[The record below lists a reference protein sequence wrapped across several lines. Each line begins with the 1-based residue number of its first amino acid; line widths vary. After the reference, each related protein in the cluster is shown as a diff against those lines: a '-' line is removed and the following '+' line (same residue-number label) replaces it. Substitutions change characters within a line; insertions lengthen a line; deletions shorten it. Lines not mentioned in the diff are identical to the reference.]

1 MNKNLLRQRLSVML
15 VALTTCLSMQSQTFT
30 HYSEWMAYTQK
41 SYVYNSDYWRYDDGL
56 MYESILDTYEQYKN
70 GSGNFTDETLKNAV
84 KTYIDACVKSDGSIT
99 NYKSGDLDDIRP
111 ARMVYKYYKLYGGD
125 NLKKACQTVMACNAF
140 KDNVRVIDQSTGYPW
155 QHKSDYANQVWLDG
169 IFMGIPYW
177 TLAGPDSEFGSS
189 LHTDWTAND
198 YFDDAVSQMQKTDE
212 KTYEPTIGLW
222 CHAWDATSPISMFW
236 ATKTGSFLTNDY
248 KNLHSDYELIA
259 HDGRSSHCWGRA
271 LGWYAMA
278 IMETMDNIAAV
289 NGASD
294 SRISTLKALFKKVMD
309 KVVETR
315 DPSAG
320 VWRCVID
327 VDATLS
333 PYKDYSNKNNY
344 LEATC
349 SAMFTYCLLHGVAQ
363 GYLDSSYLPVAK
375 DSYNKFITQFITNNG
390 TNLSMS
396 NCMSVGGLGPNSNTK
411 RDGSYAYYMSES
423 IVNNDSKGVGPFIWA
438 SLEAEKTYGYTIGS
452 GFSTAVANNEIVQF
466 RWSKVA
472 EEATVG
478 NYTSPTFTAK
488 TLDGTAVT
496 TGLSFSSDNTSV
508 ATVASDGTVSLVG
521 GGTATITAT
530 HSSYAGEAKYTVV
543 VKAADTT
550 APTLSSTTPAGNATD
565 IATSGTVVLT
575 FDEAV
580 TVANASGITISP
592 STGVTW
598 GTATVDASDNKKVN
612 ITYSGLSNSTQYTVT
627 IANNAITDASG
638 NAYAGS
644 NFSFTTVM
652 TQVATPTIT
661 GTTPFTENTT
671 ATITCVTDGATIHYT
686 TDGSTPT
693 NSSTTYSSPI
703 AISATT
709 TVKAIAVKSG
719 MTDSEVA
726 SQTFTKSATPSS
738 NVLFYQD
745 FNSATE
751 VAYTANTAYNI
762 TSSSNNSI
770 VGTTDSSTQ
779 FTTITCN
786 AKNDCGIGINSTTG
800 GNSKSYK
807 GKFGAYYNNTG
818 GYWSIVKKTNFATT
832 APTAIKVEM
841 NAAFSY
847 IASGSNIGV
856 QFAVGSS
863 FSDGLTNSCPAL
875 SNCVAGFALPS
886 NSTIR
891 IAKYAASNGNAAI
904 NSSSA
909 TLTNG
914 TSYKYTWVIN
924 NTDETLTYEGP
935 DGKNTTVA
943 SKCWDLWIGT
953 TRNLTGITQ
962 TTTGMSGT
970 SLNNLYIGSPFG
982 KKHEFILDSLVVTDL
997 SPSSATT
1004 YTITA
1009 TSNNNSYGTVT
1020 TSPTTAAAGATVTIT
1035 TTPATGYELTALTAK
1050 DASNND
1056 ITITNNQFT
1065 MPASNVTV
1073 NATFAAEVAKVAT
1086 PTITPAD
1093 GTVFEGT
1100 TQSVSI
1106 SCGTSGASIYYTD
1119 DGTEP
1124 TTSSMA
1130 YSSAFTIYGTKT
1142 IKAIA
1147 VKSGMTNSDVAT
1159 ATITNTCLNEY
1170 TAGGEGS
1177 SIILN
1182 SSNDDQDNTI
1192 GSHTTSWGTVT
1203 LNNPDSKNG
1212 GVSGSY
1218 KKFGSTT
1225 WTLTLPTG
1233 YTASSIT
1240 FTGKCNGTTS
1250 DKSTTI
1256 TNVNGET
1263 LETAYTFNY
1272 SNSSDSEHTYNFAT
1286 PQNEITFT
1294 VEGYQLLLTIT
1305 LTAPDSDGTL
1315 ILKEAATEYTP
1326 IAATGVDVTLVRTLQ
1341 ANKWNA
1347 LCLPFDV
1354 TPAMFSNATNGAETQ
1369 IETLQQV
1376 KNNTFIFAAVNEVA
1390 AGTPFIAKPVANI
1403 ANPVFEDV
1411 QIKAVSAGT
1420 VTKDEYSFKGNYT
1433 KVTLDPTI
1441 HLFISM
1447 SQQKLVSP
1455 TGSNILQGLRGYFI
1469 VPEGSDAKAGL
1480 DFDGEVIVTDID
1492 QLNAEHLPFVI
1503 DDNTPIYNLS
1513 GQRVSKSYKG
1523 IVIIKGKKIVR

>member
-15 VALTTCLSMQSQTFT
+15 VALTACISMQSQTFT

-521 GGTATITAT
+521 AGTATITAT

-693 NSSTTYSSPI
+693 SSSTTYSSPI

-726 SQTFTKSATPSS
+726 SQTFTKSSGSGEASLTTVVFKLTTKDDDGNALATLDNGKTIYVGSGLAKLIATNSVPLNATS
-738 NVLFYQD
+738 NKYGYRCDGSRLY
-745 FNSATE
+745 
-751 VAYTANTAYNI
+751 
-762 TSSSNNSI
+762 I
-770 VGTTDSSTQ
+770 VFKFDGTTDLSIQHNVNSTGERYMRLYSFSSEKELSNITASDWSTKTQKAFTSTSST
-779 FTTITCN
+779 TTWEEGQ
-786 AKNDCGIGINSTTG
+786 ASVVTT
-800 GNSKSYK
+800 NTEKTTWNYTTK
-807 GKFGAYYNNTG
+807 GCLTVTWDDLPAGYYVLDG
-818 GYWSIVKKTNFATT
+818 
-832 APTAIKVEM
+832 
-841 NAAFSY
+841 
-847 IASGSNIGV
+847 SGSEAFIYSFTANV
-856 QFAVGSS
+856 ESS
-863 FSDGLTNSCPAL
+863 TP
-875 SNCVAGFALPS
+875 
-886 NSTIR
+886 
-891 IAKYAASNGNAAI
+891 
-904 NSSSA
+904 
-909 TLTNG
+909 
-914 TSYKYTWVIN
+914 
-924 NTDETLTYEGP
+924 
-935 DGKNTTVA
+935 
-943 SKCWDLWIGT
+943 
-953 TRNLTGITQ
+953 
-962 TTTGMSGT
+962 
-970 SLNNLYIGSPFG
+970 
-982 KKHEFILDSLVVTDL
+982 
-997 SPSSATT
+997 ATT

-1009 TSNNNSYGTVT
+1009 TSNNYSYGTVT

-1124 TTSSMA
+1124 TTSSTA

-1182 SSNDDQDNTI
+1182 SSNDDQDYTI

-1240 FTGKCNGTTS
+1240 FAGKVNADGTDET
-1250 DKSTTI
+1250 KATTI
-1256 TNVNGET
+1256 TNVDGED
-1263 LETAYTFNY
+1263 LSTAYSFNW
-1272 SNSSDSEHTYNFAT
+1272 SGGSEVSHTYNFAT

-1326 IAATGVDVTLVRTLQ
+1326 IAATRVDVTLVRTLQ

-1420 VTKDEYSFKGNYT
+1420 VTKDEYSFKGNYM

>member
-15 VALTTCLSMQSQTFT
+15 VALTACISMQSQTFT

-521 GGTATITAT
+521 AGTATITAT

-543 VKAADTT
+543 VKTADTT

-671 ATITCVTDGATIHYT
+671 ATITCATDGATIHYT

-693 NSSTTYSSPI
+693 SSSTTYSSPI

-726 SQTFTKSATPSS
+726 SQTFTKSSGSGTSTYSFGFNQAILTAYDSNGTLLSSPSHDGTVIDISSYGSSAALSCGDAYVTSSSTKENCVSISNDASQNYGQNYVEISSTEEIKSIYLVAAVTGSTTASSAVAVGWTSTPSATISEYHTFTTPGRGDTSGKEITINFTTSGIKYVRLYRKIKLDKSTGTTFANS
-738 NVLFYQD
+738 NSTTIP
-745 FNSATE
+745 NSASTYGIAFIKVTTE
-751 VAYTANTAYNI
+751 PSASTYTVTLDKNGGTTDGTATATEESNKLTNITAPAWDGHTAAGYYKEVTCTNLIADAEGNLQASTDYTDANGKWTSTNAQTLYTKWLTNNDATFEDGSYTI
-762 TSSSNNSI
+762 GGSALDLSTLFTSSSNGAVTYAVSDANGTGAAISGTSFTAST
-770 VGTTDSSTQ
+770 VGSATVTATQ
-779 FTTITCN
+779 AATATYAGTVKTATITVSGN
-786 AKNDCGIGINSTTG
+786 PLGTHTITYTLDVTSSADDKKDDINSTNVSTSANLNTLVG
-800 GNSKSYK
+800 IT
-807 GKFGAYYNNTG
+807 NNTG
-818 GYWSIVKKTNFATT
+818 GSYTKGSKANLTVKIPTDATYNVDHYMSVGFTVADGYSFTPTSISVKAQPVTT
-832 APTAIKVEM
+832 AKTVKLVLTDGTNTIEKTQESLTA
-841 NAAFSY
+841 
-847 IASGSNIGV
+847 GSITTV
-856 QFAVGSS
+856 TE
-863 FSDGLTNSCPAL
+863 TNSGEIAL
-875 SNCVAGFALPS
+875 TGDVTLKIYCYGATDTYRLGSPI
-886 NSTIR
+886 TI
-891 IAKYAASNGNAAI
+891 
-904 NSSSA
+904 
-909 TLTNG
+909 
-914 TSYKYTWVIN
+914 
-924 NTDETLTYEGP
+924 EG
-935 DGKNTTVA
+935 TVA
-943 SKCWDLWIGT
+943 EAFVPRT
-953 TRNLTGITQ
+953 T
-962 TTTGMSGT
+962 
-970 SLNNLYIGSPFG
+970 
-982 KKHEFILDSLVVTDL
+982 
-997 SPSSATT
+997 
-1004 YTITA
+1004 
-1009 TSNNNSYGTVT
+1009 
-1020 TSPTTAAAGATVTIT
+1020 TVTIKAGKQYASCNT
-1035 TTPATGYELTALTAK
+1035 TMPIDFDETEGLTAFIVK
-1050 DASNND
+1050 DASTTS
-1056 ITITNNQFT
+1056 IQLKSTKVV
-1065 MPASNVTV
+1065 PASTALIIKGNPGTYTLYETAKTTEDVSANKLVISNNTVAADDKYYSLGTV
-1073 NATFAAEVAKVAT
+1073 NGVQGFHIV
-1086 PTITPAD
+1086 
-1093 GTVFEGT
+1093 
-1100 TQSVSI
+1100 Q
-1106 SCGTSGASIYYTD
+1106 
-1119 DGTEP
+1119 
-1124 TTSSMA
+1124 
-1130 YSSAFTIYGTKT
+1130 
-1142 IKAIA
+1142 
-1147 VKSGMTNSDVAT
+1147 
-1159 ATITNTCLNEY
+1159 
-1170 TAGGEGS
+1170 
-1177 SIILN
+1177 
-1182 SSNDDQDNTI
+1182 
-1192 GSHTTSWGTVT
+1192 
-1203 LNNPDSKNG
+1203 NG
-1212 GVSGSY
+1212 
-1218 KKFGSTT
+1218 
-1225 WTLTLPTG
+1225 
-1233 YTASSIT
+1233 
-1240 FTGKCNGTTS
+1240 
-1250 DKSTTI
+1250 
-1256 TNVNGET
+1256 
-1263 LETAYTFNY
+1263 
-1272 SNSSDSEHTYNFAT
+1272 
-1286 PQNEITFT
+1286 
-1294 VEGYQLLLTIT
+1294 LTIPT
-1305 LTAPDSDGTL
+1305 SYVIIENDGNSKQF
-1315 ILKEAATEYTP
+1315 IL
-1326 IAATGVDVTLVRTLQ
+1326 
-1341 ANKWNA
+1341 
-1347 LCLPFDV
+1347 FDE
-1354 TPAMFSNATNGAETQ
+1354 SNE
-1369 IETLQQV
+1369 E
-1376 KNNTFIFAAVNEVA
+1376 
-1390 AGTPFIAKPVANI
+1390 
-1403 ANPVFEDV
+1403 EDV
-1411 QIKAVSAGT
+1411 
-1420 VTKDEYSFKGNYT
+1420 VTSINSLNT
-1433 KVTLDPTI
+1433 K
-1441 HLFISM
+1441 
-1447 SQQKLVSP
+1447 Q
-1455 TGSNILQGLRGYFI
+1455 
-1469 VPEGSDAKAGL
+1469 
-1480 DFDGEVIVTDID
+1480 
-1492 QLNAEHLPFVI
+1492 AEIVI

-1523 IVIIKGKKIVR
+1523 IVIVNGKKIVR